1 ISLTSRTKLSNVAR
15 VDPWEYDSENSQ
27 IYLVLGP
34 KNLVIRYHHITRHT
48 GYRRGAVIE
57 SLVDGIERLYVTTGR
72 SHLTPHY

>member
-15 VDPWEYDSENSQ
+15 VDPWEYDSE
-27 IYLVLGP
+27 LGP